1 VRSRTPSAKLILAE
15 VEKRL
20 AYLNRRIPALAH
32 SQHPQEREMYR
43 EMLGAAAEL
52 EAVRNMIQYR
62 RRSLITNQI
71 GNDDSFPAVEVLH
84 A

>member
-1 VRSRTPSAKLILAE
+1 
-15 VEKRL
+15 
-20 AYLNRRIPALAH
+20 
-32 SQHPQEREMYR
+32 MYR

-62 RRSLITNQI
+62 RRSLIT
-71 GNDDSFPAVEVLH
+71 GNDNSFPAVETLH